1 MRCRHKKNEDCG
13 LLSFERPD
21 FCDELCEEF
30 VPADLPE
37 AGASAERI
45 SSVVRSNATDGW
57 ISVKD
62 RLPEDAMLYLC
73 FGEIW
78 YNKNTQQQFI
88 RVVEYKNCKFRCDFN
103 PCAYVTHWMPLP
115 EPPEV

>member
-45 SSVVRSNATDGW
+45 SSVVRSNATTGG
-57 ISVKD
+57 ISVKE
-62 RLPEDAMLYLC
+62 RLPDADSWDIPCMIRFTDGYETRSDYGTVHDTYRRLSD
-73 FGEIW
+73 
-78 YNKNTQQQFI
+78 KFI
-88 RVVEYKNCKFRCDFN
+88 
-103 PCAYVTHWMPLP
+103 THWRDI
-115 EPPEV
+115 EV

>member
-1 MRCRHKKNEDCG
+1 MKEVTEEQYFGEWAEYNVA
-13 LLSFERPD
+13 ER
-21 FCDELCEEF
+21 
-30 VPADLPE
+30 PADLPE

-45 SSVVRSNATDGW
+45 SSVVRSNATTGW

-78 YNKNTQQQFI
+78 YNKNIQQQFI

>member
-1 MRCRHKKNEDCG
+1 MEKQIKPCPFCGCIPEVKGDVVTHRHKDNICIVDDTQYG
-13 LLSFERPD
+13 L
-21 FCDELCEEF
+21 EEWNKK
-30 VPADLPE
+30 P
-37 AGASAERI
+37 
-45 SSVVRSNATDGW
+45 DGW

-78 YNKNTQQQFI
+78 YNKNIQQQFI

-115 EPPEV
+115 EPPK